1 MSGEETPE
9 PSNSAFPGSFPR
21 YHPQGVRVRCCSIW
35 TLRGAENQITR
46 PGLAHLG
53 GSAVYIYLKENNE
66 MNKQENIEAARE
78 HYNTR
83 KDRRPK
89 QVWDAEKWEWVKL

>member
-1 MSGEETPE
+1 M
-9 PSNSAFPGSFPR
+9 
-21 YHPQGVRVRCCSIW
+21 RCCSIW

-46 PGLAHLG
+46 SGLAHLG

-83 KDRRPK
+83 KDRRQK